1 MQEASQS
8 PFVRVEVDD
17 RVTWLTLDRPEAKN
31 AFNRALRDL
40 AREVIRKRMRRAAAW
55 ASAVAALAVLTGCAA
70 DSDSGSGSSS
80 GPYRIGMSM
89 DLSGPIAFNG
99 KPAAAGLRAYVSD
112 LNRRGGVDSRKVDLK
127 ILDDASDVAKG
138 RVNIQQFVSER
149 RLATFGFLLSNLSL
163 ANLPIATQK
172 KMPIVGL
179 GGPASLFD
187 PVQRYFFSYELRA
200 ERLESAIL
208 NYVATPAKNDGVAK
222 PRIAIFS
229 VDTPSNRDMVKQAK
243 QDITRRG
250 WTVATTQYMPVAPT
264 DVTAQASDIK
274 ASHPDYVLMS
284 HNDSGALV
292 AVRGLR
298 AHGVDVPVVNQ
309 WAGSADATLKQ
320 LGDGYAAFRTYAS
333 PTETGSPA
341 VAKMRAAATKA
352 GEAKNMTNSY
362 FTQGWV
368 AGLLIEK
375 TLKAC
380 GKDCASGE
388 AFRNALEGLGQIDT
402 AGLSGPL
409 QLSADSHEMVS
420 TVRFFGWDKA
430 ADAAKPLTGWVKAF

>member
-1 MQEASQS
+1 
-8 PFVRVEVDD
+8 
-17 RVTWLTLDRPEAKN
+17 
-31 AFNRALRDL
+31 
-40 AREVIRKRMRRAAAW
+40 MRGAVAW
-55 ASAVAALAVLTGCAA
+55 AIAIVALVLLAGCAA
-70 DSDSGSGSSS
+70 DSDSGSGSKSSS

-99 KPAAAGLRAYVSD
+99 KPAAAGLRASIAD
-112 LNRRGGVDSRKVDLK
+112 LNRRGGVNGRKVDLK

-138 RVNIQQFVSER
+138 RVNIQQFISER
-149 RLATFGFLLSNLSL
+149 RLATFGFLLSNLS
-163 ANLPIATQK
+163 IATLPLASQK

-187 PVQRYFFSYELRA
+187 PVAPYFFSYELRA

-208 NYVATPAKNDGVAK
+208 NYIATLAKNDGVAK
-222 PRIAIFS
+222 PRVAIFS

-243 QDITRRG
+243 QDIEQRG
-250 WTVATTQYMPVAPT
+250 WTLATTQYMPVAPT

-274 ASHPDYVLMS
+274 ASRPDYVLMS

-298 AHGVDVPVVNQ
+298 SHGVDVAVANQ
-309 WAGSADATLKQ
+309 WAGSADTTLKQ
-320 LGDGYAAFRTYAS
+320 LGEGYAAFRTFAS
-333 PTETGSPA
+333 PTETSIPA
-341 VAKMRAAATKA
+341 VGKMRAAASKVH
-352 GEAKNMTNSY
+352 EAKNMTNSY

-368 AGLLIEK
+368 AGMIIER

-388 AFRNALEGLGQIDT
+388 AFRNALEGLGAIDT
-402 AGLSGPL
+402 GGLSGPL
-409 QLSADSHEMVS
+409 QVSAASHEMVS
-420 TVRFFGWDKA
+420 TVRFFSWDKA